1 MRFEIQKST
10 KRGIE
15 YFERLGALYHEKGT
29 TNKTLTPAC
38 TDKRP
43 CSSSPAAS
51 PTSSSFPYPPH
62 GPSPTTLYDPQTQSA
77 RPPCPCSAAPCP
89 A

>member
-29 TNKTLTPAC
+29 TNKTLTPTC
-38 TDKRP
+38 TLY
-43 CSSSPAAS
+43 
-51 PTSSSFPYPPH
+51 TSSGKRKFPLNH
-62 GPSPTTLYDPQTQSA
+62 LF
-77 RPPCPCSAAPCP
+77 
-89 A
+89 

>member
-38 TDKRP
+38 TLY
-43 CSSSPAAS
+43 
-51 PTSSSFPYPPH
+51 TSSGNQKSLLTTRFESFVYKIH
-62 GPSPTTLYDPQTQSA
+62 NDLLFLYF
-77 RPPCPCSAAPCP
+77 
-89 A
+89 